1 MRTISFINFHRD
13 SVPAARLIDYR
24 DNSYSINHDYL
35 RKGQASHFGSE
46 FVAKKRFQG
55 DFNINSNGDSN
66 IFSRKYFNILRINH
80 LLFVK
85 ALKRL
90 WLIRSQ

>member
-1 MRTISFINFHRD
+1 MRTISFVNFHRD
-13 SVPAARLIDYR
+13 SVPAVRLIDYR